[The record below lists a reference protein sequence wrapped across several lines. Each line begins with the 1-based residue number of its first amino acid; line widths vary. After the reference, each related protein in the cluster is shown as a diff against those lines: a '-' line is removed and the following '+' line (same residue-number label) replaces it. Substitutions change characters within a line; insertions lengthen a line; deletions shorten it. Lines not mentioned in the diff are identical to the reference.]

1 MSELTPFNND
11 TTAPSSPKS
20 NRALLTVITLL
31 LTIGAVLNFADHYA
45 DIKLNE
51 SLEQGVVA
59 FASVRSIHAVIS
71 MLKGT
76 EISVPFLTVSVGE
89 ILSPATEIL
98 QSTSTVLTTALASL
112 GLQKILL
119 DVFSAKLVNI
129 TIAISAFAYLVTL
142 WVSSFSRFLKFTQSL
157 FFVLCLTRY
166 LLVGTLL
173 LNSLVDTLFLNE
185 QTEQITQQTDFIAT
199 DLHQFNQQLIDGKAA
214 EYEEDDSLLGSAKRT
229 WNNVTNGFEQTK
241 QEMQQSFDELQE
253 KTESLVINL
262 LTLIAMFTLKTIL
275 IPIGFLLLLKNLYWS
290 LIKRLSPI

>member
-1 MSELTPFNND
+1 MSESTPVNND
-11 TTAPSSPKS
+11 TIAPSSPKS

-142 WVSSFSRFLKFTQSL
+142 WVPSFSRFFKFTQSL

-166 LLVGTLL
+166 LLVGTLV

-185 QTEQITQQTDFIAT
+185 QTQQITQQTDFIAT
-199 DLHQFNQQLIDGKAA
+199 DLHQFNQKLIDGKTA
-214 EYEEDDSLLGSAKRT
+214 EYEEDDSLLDSAKRT

-275 IPIGFLLLLKNLYWS
+275 IPIGFLLLLKNLYWG

>member
-1 MSELTPFNND
+1 MSESTPLNND

-20 NRALLTVITLL
+20 NRALLTVIALL

-199 DLHQFNQQLIDGKAA
+199 DLHQFNQQLIDGKTAD
-214 EYEEDDSLLGSAKRT
+214 YEEDDSLLGSAKRT

-275 IPIGFLLLLKNLYWS
+275 IPIGFLLLLKNLYWN

>member
-1 MSELTPFNND
+1 MSELTPLNND
-11 TTAPSSPKS
+11 TAAPSSPKS

>member
-1 MSELTPFNND
+1 MSELTPLKND
-11 TTAPSSPKS
+11 TAAPSSPKS

>member
-1 MSELTPFNND
+1 MSELTPLKND
-11 TTAPSSPKS
+11 TAAPSSPKS

-185 QTEQITQQTDFIAT
+185 QTEQITQQADFIAT

>member
-1 MSELTPFNND
+1 MSELTPLNNG

>member
-11 TTAPSSPKS
+11 TAAPSSPKS

-199 DLHQFNQQLIDGKAA
+199 DLHQFNQQLIDGTAA

>member
-1 MSELTPFNND
+1 MSQLTTSND
-11 TTAPSSPKS
+11 ALPVPSSPKP
-20 NRALLTVITLL
+20 NRLLLTVITLL
-31 LTIGAVLNFADHYA
+31 LTIGALLNLADHYA
-45 DIKLNE
+45 DIKLDE
-51 SLEQGVVA
+51 SIEQGVVA

-119 DVFSAKLVNI
+119 DVFAAKLVNI
-129 TIAISAFAYLVTL
+129 IIACSAVLYLVTL
-142 WVSSFSRFLKFTQSL
+142 WFSSVSRFLKYTQPL
-157 FFVLCLTRY
+157 FFILCLTRF

-185 QTEQITQQTDFIAT
+185 QTEQITQKTDLIAT
-199 DLHQFNQQLIDGKAA
+199 DLHQFNQELIDGKASQ
-214 EYEEDDSLLGSAKRT
+214 YEEDDSLLGSAKRT
-229 WNNVTNGFEQTK
+229 WNNVTSGFEQTK
-241 QEMQQSFDELQE
+241 QEMQKSFDELQE

-275 IPIGFLLLLKNLYWS
+275 IPIGFLLLLKNLYWN